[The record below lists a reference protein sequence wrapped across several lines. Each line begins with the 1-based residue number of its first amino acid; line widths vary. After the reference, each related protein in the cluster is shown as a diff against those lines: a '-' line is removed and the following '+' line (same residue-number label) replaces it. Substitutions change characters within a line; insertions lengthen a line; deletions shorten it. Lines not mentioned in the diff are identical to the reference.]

1 MIREIGSEF
10 WQQYPPVFTEVAEN
24 EAYLLSGRT
33 ALRFIIDDI
42 FKYRKIR
49 KVLLPSYCCES
60 MIQPF
65 LSMGIDVQFYQVDF
79 SHINY
84 PYENDADVILL
95 IDFFGYTNP
104 KNYEIARVEKQAGK
118 IIIYDATHKIN
129 GNPQVQQ
136 YADYSFC
143 SYRKWFFCNCS
154 QAIKHNGSFSKD
166 ITLTTNNHY
175 IDIRNKA
182 ALKKAEYIAGAT
194 NEKDV
199 FLSEFSQAEHILDN
213 DYVGYSGE
221 QVSFDINEILS
232 KRRENAEYLI
242 SQLRKFSEI
251 KLWKEEIQSGDAP
264 LFVPILVE
272 PHIRNGLR
280 SALIKENIYCPIH
293 WPKSSFHGACNEL
306 YDMELSLIC
315 DQRYDIADME
325 RMIKVIKEYFSR

>member
-1 MIREIGSEF
+1 MREIGSEF

-24 EAYLLSGRT
+24 EVYLLSGRT

-65 LSMGIDVQFYQVDF
+65 LSMGIDVQFYQVGF
-79 SHINY
+79 SHIDY
-84 PYENDADVILL
+84 PYDNDADVILL
-95 IDFFGYTNP
+95 IDFFGYANP
-104 KNYEIARVEKQAGK
+104 QNYEIARVEKQAGK

-143 SYRKWFFCNCS
+143 SYRKWFYCN
-154 QAIKHNGSFSKD
+154 FSKVVKYNGLFNDD
-166 ITLTTNNHY
+166 IVLKSNNLY

-182 ALKKAEYIAGAT
+182 ALQKAEYMAGIT
-194 NEKDV
+194 KEKESY
-199 FLSEFSQAEHILDN
+199 LSNFSLAEQILDE

-221 QVSFDINEILS
+221 PVSFDINEIVF
-232 KRRENAEYLI
+232 KRRENATYLI

-251 KLWKEEIQSGDAP
+251 KLWKDGIQSGDAP
-264 LFVPILVE
+264 LFVPILID
-272 PHIRNGLR
+272 PHIRNDLR

-293 WPKSSFHGACNEL
+293 WPKSPLHGECNEL